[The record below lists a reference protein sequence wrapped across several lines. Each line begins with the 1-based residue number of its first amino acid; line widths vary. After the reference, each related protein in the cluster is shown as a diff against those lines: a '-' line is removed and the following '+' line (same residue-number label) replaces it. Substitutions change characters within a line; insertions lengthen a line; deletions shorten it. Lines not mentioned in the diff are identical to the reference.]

1 MHKRIYGLFVLSAA
15 IILASCSQQPI
26 FWAIEQE
33 IKLAE
38 PSIKGNVCSV
48 VRCGNDLYAANGNVY
63 KKPLKSVRGWKKIS
77 APPNGAE
84 YLASSDSL
92 PDTHIYALSAHK
104 NDCQVYV
111 LDGTTWKEVSGARGK
126 ADEVA
131 IFDNGVNGTGRNAYV
146 RVNGNV
152 YKLDGTKAVSLLSAE
167 SSGHGESAKTVAA
180 VQVGSDDY
188 FWNTRAFCKD
198 GTNLYS
204 ADGKIIKHSTTFAN
218 LAAASANT
226 SVQTSEKIICLIHVF
241 DGTNER
247 LIAGT
252 EKGLEQIILEG
263 GVPKRAGILGSN
275 AEAAVGESKI
285 FCVAS
290 FDNADNNAIYAGTG
304 KASASKHN
312 ALWGYYPSRG
322 NWNYE

>member
-26 FWAIEQE
+26 FWAIERE
-33 IKLAE
+33 IELEE
-38 PSIKGNVCSV
+38 PAIRGNVYSV

-63 KKPLKSVRGWKKIS
+63 KKSLKSERRWTEVSKPGGSRVIQLASNNTYLYALDAQTSSGTAKYQVWVLSSVDGNWQKIS
-77 APPNGAE
+77 E
-84 YLASSDSL
+84 ASGSD
-92 PDTHIYALSAHK
+92 
-104 NDCQVYV
+104 VV
-111 LDGTTWKEVSGARGK
+111 
-126 ADEVA
+126 
-131 IFDNGVNGTGRNAYV
+131 IFDNGDVNAYV
-146 RVNGNV
+146 RVNENV
-152 YKLDGTKAVSLLSAE
+152 KTLNGTTTLAPPLWAATN
-167 SSGHGESAKTVAA
+167 GAGAKTVAA
-180 VQVGSDDY
+180 VRFGSEDY

-226 SVQTSEKIICLIHVF
+226 SVQTSETITCLIHVQ
-241 DGTNER
+241 DGTNEY

-252 EKGLEQIILEG
+252 KKGLEQIILEG

-275 AEAAVGESKI
+275 AEAAFGESEI
-285 FCVAS
+285 FCVA
-290 FDNADNNAIYAGTG
+290 FFRDGPNYAIYAGAG

-312 ALWGYYPSRG
+312 ALWAYYPSRG
-322 NWNYE
+322 DWNYE